1 MLVPVPLVGMTAAVV
16 SAPPPAAAPGCAA
29 TPPPDFGSS
38 SPCDS
43 WSPTLSPGTPPP
55 SSAENSVS
63 AAGSSAAG
71 ANHFHNDSEQMRV
84 PSSSAALVGMDT
96 NYSAQTKPNSAS
108 GCAEGIPAGICEHPL
123 SLAVTP
129 LARAI
134 YPVPEARAGAA
145 PR

>member
-1 MLVPVPLVGMTAAVV
+1 M
-16 SAPPPAAAPGCAA
+16 
-29 TPPPDFGSS
+29 
-38 SPCDS
+38 
-43 WSPTLSPGTPPP
+43 
-55 SSAENSVS
+55 S

-108 GCAEGIPAGICEHPL
+108 GCVEGIPAGICEHPL